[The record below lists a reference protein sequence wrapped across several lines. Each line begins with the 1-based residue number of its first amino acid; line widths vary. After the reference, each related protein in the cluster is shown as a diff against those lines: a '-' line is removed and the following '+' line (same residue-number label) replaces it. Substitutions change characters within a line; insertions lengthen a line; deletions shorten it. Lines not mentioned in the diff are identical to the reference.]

1 MYISCNTFNIC
12 FIKIR
17 TKHSSNTL
25 LSLEQ
30 ICENKFGEKKHSVN
44 VQSIKTNIWW
54 LELCTFYTLFQAVLN
69 LTRELRFVENE
80 FHFLKE
86 PQDRERMGYS
96 LKYLGRRL
104 LELVD
109 ELVNILETKDWK
121 ITNHHLLNKEEATVS
136 ATVNL
141 TEF

>member
-1 MYISCNTFNIC
+1 
-12 FIKIR
+12 
-17 TKHSSNTL
+17 L
-25 LSLEQ
+25 
-30 ICENKFGEKKHSVN
+30 EKKRSVN
-44 VQSIKTNIWW
+44 LQSIKRNISWQ
-54 LELCTFYTLFQAVLN
+54 ELCTFYPFFQAVLN

-121 ITNHHLLNKEEATVS
+121 ITNNHLLNKEETTVS

-141 TEF
+141 TDF

>member
-1 MYISCNTFNIC
+1 M
-12 FIKIR
+12 K
-17 TKHSSNTL
+17 
-25 LSLEQ
+25 Q
-30 ICENKFGEKKHSVN
+30 IWKKNSVN
-44 VQSIKTNIWW
+44 LQSIKTNIWW
-54 LELCTFYTLFQAVLN
+54 LELCTFYPLFQAVLN

-121 ITNHHLLNKEEATVS
+121 ITNNHLLNKEETTVS

>member
-1 MYISCNTFNIC
+1 M
-12 FIKIR
+12 
-17 TKHSSNTL
+17 
-25 LSLEQ
+25 
-30 ICENKFGEKKHSVN
+30 
-44 VQSIKTNIWW
+44 
-54 LELCTFYTLFQAVLN
+54 LN

-121 ITNHHLLNKEEATVS
+121 ITNNHLLNKEETTVS

>member
-1 MYISCNTFNIC
+1 MVDLYLSYLTV
-12 FIKIR
+12 KI
-17 TKHSSNTL
+17 NL
-25 LSLEQ
+25 
-30 ICENKFGEKKHSVN
+30 EKKHSVN
-44 VQSIKTNIWW
+44 LQSIKTNIWW
-54 LELCTFYTLFQAVLN
+54 LELCTFYPLFQAVLN

-121 ITNHHLLNKEEATVS
+121 ITNNHLLNKEETTVS